1 MSRCSKKEE
10 SVLMKRTG
18 LGQQRKCVIKTNNN
32 GDIVGQQHAQ
42 QLDLLGSVYNEA
54 PQAVWQSAATRAL
67 EVNALLMAAVVGEQR
82 RAEQDCNSIDRDDG
96 DVEMDTDD
104 DDEREAVDDSNDFD
118 KSESSDEEED
128 KDVDDED
135 DDEEDDEDEKD
146 EKDSECEKAARG
158 RSRLPA
164 SRRK

>member
-1 MSRCSKKEE
+1 
-10 SVLMKRTG
+10 MKRTG

-32 GDIVGQQHAQ
+32 GDIVGQHHAQ

-82 RAEQDCNSIDRDDG
+82 RAEQDSNSIDRDDG
-96 DVEMDTDD
+96 DVEMDPDD
-104 DDEREAVDDSNDFD
+104 DDEREAVDDSNDFEE
-118 KSESSDEEED
+118 SESSDEEED
-128 KDVDDED
+128 KDVNDEE
-135 DDEEDDEDEKD
+135 DDEEGDEDDDEDEKD